1 VTTSTRR
8 LLLAALVIVGLTL
21 PAEVVLLRALSTSS
35 DAQAA
40 EQWVADLGDSELT
53 EAGLEVRGYSYPYR
67 REIMRRASPE
77 QRVRFWTAHIRAYEK
92 AHPEL
97 DLEAREAL
105 ANAVSAL
112 TPDALSEPT
121 RETQDALQ
129 VAAERIEKALGR
141 DEAGYLLVW
150 LGPTN
155 TKFLGSLDPLVQ
167 RLASVVRQTFVASAL
182 EEQPCDCAPSWGC
195 SDAYQWCGSPPS
207 CRTDASWPKC
217 GWWWSEDCTALCLVN
232 E

>member
-1 VTTSTRR
+1 VTASTRR
-8 LLLAALVIVGLTL
+8 LLFAALVVVGLTL
-21 PAEVVLLRALSTSS
+21 PAEVVLLRALSDTS

-40 EQWVADLGDSELT
+40 EEWVAALTDADLN
-53 EAGLEVRGYSYPYR
+53 EAGLEARGYSYPYR

-77 QRVRFWTAHIRAYEK
+77 QRVRFWTAHIHAYEK

-97 DLEAREAL
+97 DLDAREAL

-112 TPDALSEPT
+112 TPEALSEPSPET
-121 RETQDALQ
+121 RDALQ

-141 DEAGYLLVW
+141 EEAGYLLVW
-150 LGPTN
+150 LGPKG
-155 TKFLGSLDPLVQ
+155 TKFFGSLDPLVQ
-167 RLASVVRQTFVASAL
+167 RLASAVRQTFIASAL
-182 EEQPCDCAPSWGC
+182 EEPVCDCVPSWGC
-195 SDAYQWCGSPPS
+195 EEPQWCGSPPS

-217 GWWWSEDCTALCLVN
+217 GWWWSEDCTALCLGD

>member
-8 LLLAALVIVGLTL
+8 LLFAALVVVGLTL
-21 PAEVVLLRALSTSS
+21 PAEVILLRALSGTS

-40 EQWVADLGDSELT
+40 EEWVAALTDSDLN
-53 EAGLEVRGYSYPYR
+53 EAGLEARGYSYPYR

-77 QRVRFWTAHIRAYEK
+77 QRVRFWTAHIHAYEK

-112 TPDALSEPT
+112 TPDALSEPS

-141 DEAGYLLVW
+141 EEAGYLLVW
-150 LGPTN
+150 LGPTS
-155 TKFLGSLDPLVQ
+155 TKFFGSLDPLVQ
-167 RLASVVRQTFVASAL
+167 RLASVVRQTFVASAV
-182 EEQPCDCAPSWGC
+182 EEQACDCSPSWGC
-195 SDAYQWCGSPPS
+195 NNPQLWCGSPPS
-207 CRTDASWPKC
+207 CQTDSSWPKC
-217 GWWWSEDCTALCLVN
+217 GWWWNEDCTALCLTN